1 MAQKGLRGLTYRAIA
16 AEAGV
21 SHALVTYFFPTREH
35 LIEAA
40 MQQAASRTV
49 GASLDPSRAS
59 MDIIRRTFPQSI
71 AATRDMQV
79 FQYELTVEACRQPEI
94 QHDAIALIETNVAQM
109 GRFLEALG
117 IDPSPGLVRLVYAA
131 MDGLALQQLV
141 YGDPTATDEAI
152 AALIDWLDGTAA
164 GTPQDDASEGVTA
177 STEH

>member
-1 MAQKGLRGLTYRAIA
+1 MHVVAQKGLRGLTYRAIA

-49 GASLDPSRAS
+49 AATLVPSRAS
-59 MDIIRRTFPQSI
+59 LDIIRTAFPQSI
-71 AATRDMQV
+71 AATRDMQL
-79 FQYELTVEACRQPEI
+79 FQYELTVEACRQPEL
-94 QHDAIALIETNVAQM
+94 QQEAIALIETNIAQV

-117 IDPSPGLVRLVYAA
+117 IEASPGRVRLIYAA

-141 YGDPTATDEAI
+141 YGDPTATDDALE
-152 AALIDWLDGTAA
+152 ALIARL
-164 GTPQDDASEGVTA
+164 EGFIA
-177 STEH
+177 EGNRQPTEH